1 MNQPLVV
8 IAEDDRDVRELLTF
22 ALENAGYRTV
32 AARDGAT
39 AARLVATAGPAA
51 LITDVRMPDMNG
63 MDLCRL
69 VRRSPATRDL
79 AILMFSA
86 SIHPLRRRRGPGRRR
101 RPLPAQA
108 AGPAPHPRR
117 TARRADRRPHRPPAR
132 PPGRPGRRGLLPGRH
147 VSAGWPAGCRC
158 G

>member
-22 ALENAGYRTV
+22 ALENAGYRTL

-39 AARLVATAGPAA
+39 AARLVGSAHPVA

-69 VRRSPATRDL
+69 IRRNPATRDL

-86 SIHPLRRRRGPGRRR
+86 SIHPYDVDAGL
-101 RPLPAQA
+101 A
-108 AGPAPHPRR
+108 AGADRYLPKPLAPRR
-117 TARRADRRPHRPPAR
+117 ILAELHSVLTGDRTPHLPTAHPTTRITGVFSLA
-132 PPGRPGRRGLLPGRH
+132 
-147 VSAGWPAGCRC
+147 SA
-158 G
+158 

>member
-1 MNQPLVV
+1 MNPPLVV

-22 ALENAGYRTV
+22 ALEHAGYRTV

-39 AARLVATAGPAA
+39 AARLIATENPAA

-69 VRRSPATRDL
+69 VRRTPASHDL

-86 SIHPLRRRRGPGRRR
+86 NIHPYDVDAGLDAGADRYLPKPLSPRRILTELHEVLSGARTSR
-101 RPLPAQA
+101 LPMT
-108 AGPAPHPRR
+108 PHPGTRIGGVFSL
-117 TARRADRRPHRPPAR
+117 A
-132 PPGRPGRRGLLPGRH
+132 
-147 VSAGWPAGCRC
+147 
-158 G
+158 